1 MLSIHSNTNPDSQD
15 LDIERPGDVPVFK
28 KQLEDL
34 SGPEFQKSVNAE
46 LETYKPGL
54 THTAAFGR
62 HAFYLDVQSFE
73 TCLKDDILQ
82 EKISQNAQS
91 FYTNRAVK
99 DLFDHIAVRK
109 LICDYVENTWKMKAI
124 VLEDGSKIKI
134 KW

>member
-1 MLSIHSNTNPDSQD
+1 MLSIHSNTSVDQED

-34 SGPEFQKSVNAE
+34 SGPEFKKSVNAE
-46 LETYKPGL
+46 LELYKPSL

-73 TCLKDDILQ
+73 QYLKDDILQ
-82 EKISQNAQS
+82 EKIPQNAQS
-91 FYTNRAVK
+91 DYVNRAVK
-99 DLFDHIAVRK
+99 DLFDHIAIRK
-109 LICDYVENTWKMKAI
+109 LICEYVENVWKMKAI
-124 VLEDGSKIKI
+124 VVEDDSKIKI